1 MKKIIIAGMTLV
13 LTGIALVSTGCDN
26 DDLKQP
32 KTYIIPNVVECV
44 GHTEQEISTRV
55 FPKKLICEDGRVF
68 HNIVNYQEVIQLNPL
83 YQGGK

>member
-1 MKKIIIAGMTLV
+1 MKKITIAGMALV
-13 LTGIALVSTGCDN
+13 LTGIALVSTGCENN
-26 DDLKQP
+26 DIKLP

-44 GHTEQEISTRV
+44 GHTERENNST
-55 FPKKLICEDGRVF
+55 FPKKLICDDGRVF